1 MENATKENINLIFGL
16 KVKELRTARNYS
28 LQELSEKSS
37 ISVSYLN
44 EIEKGKK
51 YPKTEKISDLA
62 KALDVPYDQLVSLK
76 LGKTLSPVGQILN
89 LDILNELPF
98 ETFGIDRNLL
108 TGIIANAP
116 LKIAALV
123 NTLYEIARNYNLKQ
137 EHFYFAALRSYQE
150 LNDNYFEEIEQAAE
164 RFKTEFSFHCVPP
177 VSTTLYVQTLQEK
190 FNYKIAATNFEGYE
204 PLKKLRSIFI
214 KDISKSKEE
223 TKNHLL
229 FYNEKLT
236 VQQRTFLF
244 GRELGFSYLNLE
256 KRPYTT
262 SWLKVESFDHVL
274 NSFKASYF
282 AQCLH
287 INATQLKN
295 DLEDIFSQTQWNE
308 SFILNLLEKYQ
319 ASPEMLFQRMTN
331 LLPKYFGI
339 NELFFIR
346 FSSKKPEKHLKEI
359 SKELHLSRHKENF
372 EARQAEQHFQRW
384 ITTSLLNLLKEKNEP
399 TDTPE
404 TNDKVNSEVLAL
416 ITTHPNGNEYFV
428 VSVLRAMPE
437 LNNNTNS
444 VTIGFQLTESL
455 KKKIQFLN
463 DSTLINNGLQLGNYS
478 NNTEELQ
485 LIEEHKKITEAFN
498 AFVEQQQTTTN
509 G

>member
-1 MENATKENINLIFGL
+1 MENVTKENINLIFGL

-28 LQELSEKSS
+28 LQELSEKSG

-150 LNDNYFEEIEQAAE
+150 LNDNYFEDIEQAAE
-164 RFKTEFSFHCVPP
+164 RFRQEFSFYCEPP
-177 VSTTLYVQTLQEK
+177 VSTTLYVQILQEK
-190 FNYKIAATNFEGYE
+190 FGYKISATTFEGFE
-204 PLKKLRSIFI
+204 PLKKLRSIFV
-214 KDISKSKEE
+214 KDATKNKEE
-223 TKNHLL
+223 NKNHLL
-229 FYNEKLT
+229 FFNEKLT
-236 VQQRTFLF
+236 DQQRTFLF

-287 INATQLKN
+287 IQAEFLKS
-295 DLEDIFSQTQWNE
+295 DLENIFSQTIWSENY
-308 SFILNLLEKYQ
+308 ILDLLEKYQ

-331 LLPKYFGI
+331 ILPKFFGL

-359 SKELHLSRHKENF
+359 SKELHISRHKENF

-384 ITTSLLNLLKEKNEP
+384 ISASVVNLLKTQNEN
-399 TDTPE
+399 PE
-404 TNDKVNSEVLAL
+404 TIETKTRSEVFAL
-416 ITTHPNGNEYFV
+416 ITNHPNGNEYFV
-428 VSVLRAMPE
+428 VSVMRPMPE
-437 LNNNTNS
+437 LNNNNNS
-444 VTIGFQLTESL
+444 VTLGFQLTESI
-455 KKKIQFLN
+455 KKKIAFLADN
-463 DSTLINNGLQLGNYS
+463 QLIENGKLLGEYS
-478 NNTEELQ
+478 INTEELSQ
-485 LIEEHKKITEAFN
+485 QEEMKKVSAAFD
-498 AFVEQQQTTTN
+498 AFVEQQLS
-509 G
+509 GY